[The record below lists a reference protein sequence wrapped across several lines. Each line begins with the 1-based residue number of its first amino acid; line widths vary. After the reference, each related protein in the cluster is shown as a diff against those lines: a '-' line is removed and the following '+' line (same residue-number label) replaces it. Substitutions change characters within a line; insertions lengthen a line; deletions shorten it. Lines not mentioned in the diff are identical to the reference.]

1 MTGLNNHIQ
10 TKGERSA
17 VNLKRYLSGLLAIA
31 TGMGVG
37 PAVADYALNM
47 RQGVTSTSH
56 NVYGLH
62 MIIMG
67 ICAVIGVV
75 VFGAMIYSI
84 IKHRKSK
91 GAVAAQFHEST
102 TAEIAWTII
111 PIIILVSMAIP
122 ATSSLLAMED
132 VSDADMT
139 IKVTGIQWKWKYDYI
154 GENVSFISSL
164 NPEHNKARQ
173 RDSGVDVTK
182 IEHYLRDVDNPLVIP
197 VGKKIRFLLT
207 ANDVIHSWWVPD
219 LGWKKDA
226 IPGFINEAW
235 TKVDEP
241 GVYRGK
247 CAELCGKDH
256 GFMPIVVVAK
266 TEADYATWLAGQKAA
281 SQAAAA
287 SSGREWSK
295 EELMAKGEQVYA
307 SNCAACHQAG
317 GQGIPGAFPA
327 LAGSAI
333 AIGPAAAHMDIVM
346 HGKSG
351 TAMAAYKDLLND
363 ADLAAVITF
372 ERNSWGNSASVVQP
386 SAVKAAR

>member
-1 MTGLNNHIQ
+1 M
-10 TKGERSA
+10 K
-17 VNLKRYLSGLLAIA
+17 LKRYLSGLLAFA
-31 TGMGVG
+31 AGMGVG

-47 RQGVTSTSH
+47 RQGVTSTSQ

-62 MIIMG
+62 MVIMG

-154 GENVSFISSL
+154 DEDVSFISSL
-164 NPEHNKARQ
+164 HPDHEKARQ
-173 RDSGVDVTK
+173 LDSGVDVTK
-182 IEHYLRDVDNPLVIP
+182 IEHYLLEVDKPLVIP

-235 TKVDEP
+235 TKVDQP

-266 TEADYATWLAGQKAA
+266 TEADYATWLAEQKAA
-281 SQAAAA
+281 SAAATA

-295 EELMAKGEQVYA
+295 AELMAKGEQVYA
-307 SNCAACHQAG
+307 SNCAACHQAN
-317 GQGIPGAFPA
+317 GQGLPGAFPA
-327 LAGSAI
+327 LAGGALVT
-333 AIGPAAAHMDIVM
+333 GPAAGHLDIVM
-346 HGKSG
+346 NGKSG
-351 TAMAAYKDLLND
+351 TAMAAYKGLLND
-363 ADLAAVITF
+363 VDLAAVITY